1 MQFDK
6 AREKY
11 INKIHTYKSQISIHF
26 ILKRLHIFTYFNK
39 NKIEYSINY
48 KTHDWEILMI

>member
-11 INKIHTYKSQISIHF
+11 INKIHTYKSQINIHF

-39 NKIEYSINY
+39 NKIKLKIEYSINY
-48 KTHDWEILMI
+48 KTHD